1 MKIAR
6 VQFLGL
12 IACLTLLAIGC
23 ATDPVTPDTPAAN
36 RLTLNGDGYTNKKFT
51 FPLAEASYLT
61 TADVTVV
68 AIGDSTGSD
77 SVDAPGTVIFFA
89 GMTTGSRIID
99 GSDSGVAI
107 WVFSDSAMY
116 TMKTGT
122 LNITQYGPIGG
133 RIIGT
138 FSGTGTGEV
147 RGLQVSITIS
157 DGAFSALRLADNQ
170 LDPDSLNPTVDFS
183 FVVDDG
189 EVFDQQ
195 LVELEAVGV
204 ATYFIEYPDGFYRS
218 VVAAGVATINGKTWI
233 VSLTLQPKQGPWATG
248 VFPWTSNIA
257 TGFTSAAITMFPEDN
272 EGGAITLLADGS
284 AGSTIIVSADAN
296 TVTGVFSGSTIGG
309 PTLKTY
315 TISNGRFSFDLQ

>member
-12 IACLTLLAIGC
+12 IACLTILAIGC
-23 ATDPVTPDTPAAN
+23 ATDPVTPVIPPAN

-51 FPLAEASYLT
+51 FPIAEASYLT

-68 AIGDSTGSD
+68 AIGDSTVPD
-77 SVDAPGTVIFFA
+77 TVDAPGTVIFFA

-122 LNITQYGPIGG
+122 LTITQYGPIGG
-133 RIIGT
+133 KIIGT

-147 RGLQVSITIS
+147 KGLQVSITVS
-157 DGAFSALRLADNQ
+157 DGAFSAVHLADNQ

-183 FVVDDG
+183 FVVDG
-189 EVFDQQ
+189 EAFDQQ
-195 LVELEAVGV
+195 QVNLEQVDVAVDSV
-204 ATYFIEYPDGFYRS
+204 EYPNGFYRS
-218 VVAAGVATINGKTWI
+218 VVATGVADINDETWI
-233 VSLTLQPKQGPWATG
+233 VVITLQPKQGPWTTG
-248 VFPWTSNIA
+248 LFPWTANVL
-257 TGFTSAAITMFPEDN
+257 TTFTSAAITMVPEDVN
-272 EGGAITLLADGS
+272 KSMTFFADGT
-284 AGSTIIVSADAN
+284 AGSTIIVSVDAT
-296 TVTGVFSGSTIGG
+296 TVMGIFSGSTIDG
-309 PTLKTY
+309 PTLKPY
-315 TISNGRFSFDLQ
+315 MISNGRFSFDLP